1 MSFIDGLS
9 SGLDTT
15 SIINSLLAIERQP
28 QQRLID
34 RRKTSQSAADQLGS
48 LRTDVTG
55 LRNAAAD
62 LKLASG
68 WNRLS
73 GSSSSPAV
81 KVNATAGQFTGSLSF
96 QVDSLATNHVMYS
109 NDVIASLDATVGT
122 GGTLAEVIQT
132 INNDDSL
139 NFQAVAINTGN
150 GFRLQL
156 SAKEG
161 GAAGVINLD
170 NSLFGDISGFTTLT
184 DGVDAKITFQGQNP
198 YSITS
203 SSNTFTGLM
212 PGVDVTVTDITTTPA
227 TITVEHDFASV
238 ADSVEALVKQFNEVK
253 AKLASATKVTPGAT
267 KQVPLAF
274 NGNVRRAEQ
283 SLLHAFTDPVAGS
296 TFEAPSIAGVEL
308 QRDGSLVFNRA
319 KFLEA
324 AESDIDELTQLFTAG
339 TQGGAGVLD
348 RLVAAA
354 DEATTFGTGLLSSAQ
369 ESEKSRIEAFTEQ
382 IDSYE
387 TRIARKELQLR
398 KLYSNLEVALG
409 NLQDQSNWLGS
420 QLGSLSQGSA

>member
-15 SIINSLLAIERQP
+15 SIINALLDIERQP
-28 QQRLID
+28 QVRLIE
-34 RRKTSQSAADQLGS
+34 RRKTTQSAADQLGS
-48 LRTDVTG
+48 LRTDVTS

-62 LKLASG
+62 LKLTSG

-73 GSSSSPAV
+73 GTSSSDAV
-81 KVNATAGQFTGSLSF
+81 KVNATAGRFTGSLTF

-109 NDVIASLDATVGT
+109 NDTIASLDDIVGT
-122 GGTLAEVIQT
+122 GGSLAQVIET
-132 INNDDSL
+132 INNDDNL

-150 GFRLQL
+150 GYRLQL

-170 NSLFGDISGFTTLT
+170 NSSFGNISGFTTLT
-184 DGVDAKITFQGQNP
+184 DGVDAQITFQGQNP

-203 SSNTFTGLM
+203 GSNTFTGLM
-212 PGVDVTVTDITTTPA
+212 PGVDVTVANTTTA
-227 TITVEHDFASV
+227 AVTIGVEHDFASV

-253 AKLASATKVTPGAT
+253 NKLAAATKVTPGAT

-283 SLLHAFTDPVAGS
+283 TLVRAFTDPVAGS

-308 QRDGSLVFNRA
+308 QRDGTLVFDRA
-319 KFLEA
+319 KFLDA
-324 AESDIDELTQLFTAG
+324 ATSDIDELTQLFTTGAE
-339 TQGGAGVLD
+339 GGEGILD

-369 ESEKSRIEAFTEQ
+369 ESAKSRIEAFTDQ

-387 TRIARKELQLR
+387 TAPHP
-398 KLYSNLEVALG
+398 
-409 NLQDQSNWLGS
+409 
-420 QLGSLSQGSA
+420 